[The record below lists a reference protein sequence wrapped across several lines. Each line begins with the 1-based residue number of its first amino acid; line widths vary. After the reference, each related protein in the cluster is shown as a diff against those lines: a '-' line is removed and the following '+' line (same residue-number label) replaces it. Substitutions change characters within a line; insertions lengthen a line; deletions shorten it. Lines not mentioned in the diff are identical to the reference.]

1 LSGIAKGRGAGL
13 FVGDGSI
20 TEKPN
25 KKNRLWVR
33 DALRCPMSKCLLK
46 HNASFKRRNFPHTTA
61 LLVRSC
67 CQFIES
73 GSQHFDE
80 AAVQLRHGSF
90 DKGTMR
96 PGFIVLL
103 FALSHAQEGYLGS
116 GHDKWHQSFYRML
129 QRPDGKGSCCNLTD
143 CRPTSGR
150 TVDGHYEVKVNGA
163 WVSVPQTKII
173 RQAAPDGGYHVCAPY
188 NFKGQ
193 PEELYCVIL

>member
-1 LSGIAKGRGAGL
+1 
-13 FVGDGSI
+13 
-20 TEKPN
+20 
-25 KKNRLWVR
+25 
-33 DALRCPMSKCLLK
+33 
-46 HNASFKRRNFPHTTA
+46 
-61 LLVRSC
+61 
-67 CQFIES
+67 
-73 GSQHFDE
+73 
-80 AAVQLRHGSF
+80 
-90 DKGTMR
+90 MR
-96 PGFIVLL
+96 PGFIVLF
-103 FALSHAQEGYLGS
+103 FALSFPAHAQEGYLGS

-193 PEELYCVIL
+193 PEELYCVILAPEG